1 MMSIPS
7 HPHRRPKH
15 ELSRDARRAIKT
27 RSARAKKARKAAQP
41 PTHSKTFIARIL
53 AFFQGMPHEAR
64 LLLRHSRQGTGQ
76 ETSPSDEHSLL
87 GSLD

>member
-1 MMSIPS
+1 MSIPS

-27 RSARAKKARKAAQP
+27 RSARAKKARKAAQRR
-41 PTHSKTFIARIL
+41 RIQRPSSL
-53 AFFQGMPHEAR
+53 ASSLSFKGMPHEAR

>member
-1 MMSIPS
+1 MSIPS

-53 AFFQGMPHEAR
+53 AFFQRNAA
-64 LLLRHSRQGTGQ
+64 L
-76 ETSPSDEHSLL
+76 SPSTSSALAPRNWPRNFTQ
-87 GSLD
+87 

>member
-1 MMSIPS
+1 MSIPS

-27 RSARAKKARKAAQP
+27 RSARAKKARKAA
-41 PTHSKTFIARIL
+41 RIQRPSSL
-53 AFFQGMPHEAR
+53 ASSLSFKGMPHEAR